1 MTKTRIAKLNRDE
14 LTAILID
21 QLERA
26 VRGTETTDLETL
38 RSQVATMLAD

>member
-1 MTKTRIAKLNRDE
+1 MTKTRINSLDRDE

-26 VRGTETTDLETL
+26 VKTTETTDLDKL
-38 RSQVATMLAD
+38 RRQVTAMLAE